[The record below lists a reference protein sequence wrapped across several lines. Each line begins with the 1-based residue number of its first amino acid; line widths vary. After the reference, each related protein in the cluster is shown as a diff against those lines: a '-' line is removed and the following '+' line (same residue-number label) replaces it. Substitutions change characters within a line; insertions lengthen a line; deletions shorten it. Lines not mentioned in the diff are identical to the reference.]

1 MKGRDRFL
9 IGFLRAAAGLSGGLV
24 VLIGLFLIG
33 ESGPALSHVGARF
46 VTDDSWHPAARADQG
61 SFQLLPMVAGT
72 TLSAAGALALAGGL
86 GVLSAV
92 CLRFYAP
99 PRLAAWF
106 RGLIDL
112 MAGVPSVVY
121 GLWGLEVLVP
131 LIARVSPPGPSLL
144 AGIVILTMMI
154 VPTVVLLADAALA
167 GVPRESLA
175 AAAAL
180 GLSRE
185 TTAFCIAVPAARSGL
200 WTSLLLGLARALGE
214 TMAVVM
220 VCGNVVR
227 LPASVF
233 DPVRTLTAT
242 IALEMG
248 YARGDHR
255 SALFVCGL
263 VLLVAVAGIIGLA
276 YVVSRGSRHVPD

>member
-1 MKGRDRFL
+1 VTARDRWL
-9 IGFLRAAAGLSGGLV
+9 IGFLRAAAGLAGGLV
-24 VLIGLFLIG
+24 VLIALFLIG
-33 ESGPALSHVGARF
+33 ESAPALSQVGHRF
-46 VTDDSWHPAARADQG
+46 VTDDPWHPAAQADQG
-61 SFQLLPMVAGT
+61 TFQILPIAAGT
-72 TLSAAGALALAGGL
+72 VLSAAGALVLAGGL
-86 GVLSAV
+86 GIFSAV
-92 CLRFYAP
+92 CLHFYAP
-99 PRLAAWF
+99 PRPAQWF

-131 LIARVSPPGPSLL
+131 LIARISPPGPSLL
-144 AGIVILTMMI
+144 AGIIILTMMI

-167 GVPRESLA
+167 AVPRESLA

-185 TTAFCIAVPAARSGL
+185 TTAFRVAVPAARSGL
-200 WTSLLLGLARALGE
+200 LTALLLGLARALGE

-263 VLLVAVAGIIGLA
+263 VLLLAVAGIVGLA
-276 YVVSRGSRHVPD
+276 EVFRRGSRHVPA

>member
-1 MKGRDRFL
+1 
-9 IGFLRAAAGLSGGLV
+9 
-24 VLIGLFLIG
+24 
-33 ESGPALSHVGARF
+33 
-46 VTDDSWHPAARADQG
+46 
-61 SFQLLPMVAGT
+61 
-72 TLSAAGALALAGGL
+72 LSATGALVLAGGL
-86 GVLSAV
+86 GILSAV
-92 CLRFYAP
+92 WLHFYAP
-99 PRLAAWF
+99 SWLARSF

-131 LIARVSPPGPSLL
+131 LIARISPPGPSLL

-154 VPTVVLLADAALA
+154 VPTVVLLADAALMA
-167 GVPRESLA
+167 VPRDSLA

-185 TTAFCIAVPAARSGL
+185 TTAFRVAVPAARSGL
-200 WTSLLLGLARALGE
+200 GTALLLGLARALGE

-263 VLLVAVAGIIGLA
+263 VLLGTVAGIIALA
-276 YVVSRGSRHVPD
+276 EFISRRRRHVPA